1 METICPG
8 APCATPPSSAHHG
21 PHGFPRKKSDRTD
34 APCLAA
40 SARLNTPKND
50 RCSPSPKRE
59 KSGKITPSKNT
70 SKGEKN
76 LKKKKKFLYVEKMIY
91 ICM

>member
-1 METICPG
+1 MPRCTVRHP
-8 APCATPPSSAHHG
+8 ALLRPSWAAWLPSQKIRQG
-21 PHGFPRKKSDRTD
+21 RR
-34 APCLAA
+34 PCLAA